1 MKCLKLITAIFLSAM
16 LCVACS
22 GNNSSSAGKDSVAD
36 NVAASGTTS
45 PGNASFSATIDG
57 TTVSGK
63 EIDEM
68 QTQNTA
74 FIYPPQN
81 NKPQTV
87 LFLLYSTKK
96 GDDYYSFRF
105 SLPDKEGVYH
115 ATKGTYNES
124 HSSVRI
130 DFNLKSADNYARYNE
145 DSVTVTIDKI
155 TSSRISGTFSGVLTL
170 SDDTRSKPYKSQVTV
185 TDGKFDIPFS
195 TGNLRPE

>member
-1 MKCLKLITAIFLSAM
+1 MQHLKIISAIVVSSCLLL
-16 LCVACS
+16 ACS
-22 GNNSSSAGKDSVAD
+22 GNNSSSTGKVNVAD
-36 NVAASGTTS
+36 TVAVSGTTS
-45 PGNASFSATIDG
+45 HGDASFSATVDG
-57 TTVSGK
+57 TTISGK

-68 QTQNTA
+68 QIQNTA

-115 ATKGTYNES
+115 AARGTYNES
-124 HSSVRI
+124 HSSVRL
-130 DFNLKSADNYARYNE
+130 DYNLKSTKYYPRYDE

-155 TSSRISGTFSGVLTL
+155 TSSRISGTFSGILKL
-170 SDDTRSKPYKSQVTV
+170 SDDTRAETYKNEVMI
-185 TDGKFDIPFS
+185 TDGKFDIPFLK
-195 TGNLRPE
+195 GNIRPE

>member
-1 MKCLKLITAIFLSAM
+1 MKYLKLLAAIITSSCL
-16 LCVACS
+16 LLACS
-22 GNNSSSAGKDSVAD
+22 GNSSSSKSNDP
-36 NVAASGTTS
+36 T
-45 PGNASFSATIDG
+45 PGNAATSGSSSDASFSATIDG
-57 TTVSGK
+57 TPVSGN

-68 QTQNTA
+68 QTTNTA

-124 HSSVRI
+124 HSSVRL

-155 TSSRISGTFSGVLTL
+155 TSSRISGTFCGALTL
-170 SDDTRSKPYKSQVTV
+170 SDDTRSKPYKSQVIV

-195 TGNLRPE
+195 TGNVRPE

>member
-1 MKCLKLITAIFLSAM
+1 MKYLKLLAAIITSSCL
-16 LCVACS
+16 LLACS
-22 GNNSSSAGKDSVAD
+22 GNSSSSKSNDP
-36 NVAASGTTS
+36 T
-45 PGNASFSATIDG
+45 PGNAATSGSSSDASFSATIDG
-57 TTVSGK
+57 TPVSGN

-68 QTQNTA
+68 QTTNTA

-124 HSSVRI
+124 HSSVRL

-155 TSSRISGTFSGVLTL
+155 TSSRISGTFSGALTL
-170 SDDTRSKPYKSQVTV
+170 SDDTRSKPYKSQVIV

-195 TGNLRPE
+195 TGNVGPE

>member
-1 MKCLKLITAIFLSAM
+1 MKYLKLLAAIITSSCL
-16 LCVACS
+16 LLACS
-22 GNNSSSAGKDSVAD
+22 GNSSSSKSNDP
-36 NVAASGTTS
+36 T
-45 PGNASFSATIDG
+45 PGNAATSGSSSDASFSATIDG
-57 TTVSGK
+57 TPVSGN

-68 QTQNTA
+68 QTTNTA

-124 HSSVRI
+124 HSSVRL

-155 TSSRISGTFSGVLTL
+155 TSSRISGTFSGALTL
-170 SDDTRSKPYKSQVTV
+170 SDDTRSKPYKSQVIV

-195 TGNLRPE
+195 TGNVRPE

>member
-1 MKCLKLITAIFLSAM
+1 MKCLKLITAIFLSTM
-16 LCVACS
+16 LFVECS
-22 GNNSSSAGKDSVAD
+22 GNNSSSTGKDSVAD

-57 TTVSGK
+57 TTISGK

-124 HSSVRI
+124 HSSVRL

-145 DSVTVTIDKI
+145 DSVTVSIDKL
-155 TSSRISGTFSGVLTL
+155 TSTRISGTFSGRLRL

-195 TGNLRPE
+195 TGNVRPE

>member
-1 MKCLKLITAIFLSAM
+1 MKYLKLLAAIITSSCL
-16 LCVACS
+16 LLACS
-22 GNNSSSAGKDSVAD
+22 GNSSSSKSNDP
-36 NVAASGTTS
+36 T
-45 PGNASFSATIDG
+45 PGNAATSGSSSDASFSATIDG
-57 TTVSGK
+57 TPVSGN

-68 QTQNTA
+68 QTTNTA

-124 HSSVRI
+124 HSSVRL

-155 TSSRISGTFSGVLTL
+155 TSSRISGTVSGALTL
-170 SDDTRSKPYKSQVTV
+170 SDDTRSKPYKSQVIV

-195 TGNLRPE
+195 TGNVRPE